1 MSGALHSN
9 SWTCKPRVPSKV
21 AQDAPLPRVRCV
33 SAPDSHPAWAC
44 LTFKISEFACGE
56 ARAGCPGLSSHC
68 NLRALQRGSPT
79 SGALSSSQ
87 GAWGVVTKG
96 PQGDK
101 PRGPG
106 PTLIIQ
112 QPSPQAQKGGS
123 ERLRQPPRLAQQEA
137 AKAGCE
143 PRSACVLSL
152 GSCLHSGQPSFK
164 EVAGAWGA
172 PRRQGGGGRRGDLN
186 KITR

>member
-1 MSGALHSN
+1 M
-9 SWTCKPRVPSKV
+9 
-21 AQDAPLPRVRCV
+21 
-33 SAPDSHPAWAC
+33 
-44 LTFKISEFACGE
+44 
-56 ARAGCPGLSSHC
+56 
-68 NLRALQRGSPT
+68 
-79 SGALSSSQ
+79 
-87 GAWGVVTKG
+87 VTKG
-96 PQGDK
+96 PQGNK

-123 ERLRQPPRLAQQEA
+123 ERLRQPPRLAQQKA